1 MKHSMIKKIGYLL
14 TAVLFLFCC
23 TSEKESFWRDVEK
36 EEIQSFF
43 KFESSH
49 SRTKSFTTDLIQVVI
64 NTLCNQRDLLDAVLK
79 YKKEYGVPLW
89 NHSVGISVENGYQLF
104 VPVHKKGSQDEIQT
118 IWHFGVY
125 DNRLYHFTLNRP
137 QSTIVEEYWKF
148 DYFTIFALGKKPSS
162 GLYFKDVA
170 LSRSV
175 SENCQ
180 SAYVGVEMNEEY
192 EEIIVDVMCW
202 DVDDSQFL
210 NDGESGGGGGG
221 LGNGG
226 FPSDVPIDNGSNP
239 GLPPGGTGGG
249 GSVPSLAPKAQA
261 IFRNSNMIDANWR
274 VLENMI
280 EKIIKDCMGQNL
292 YNGLVEKLDG
302 KTLTIQFVEGSG
314 SSFNY
319 TTGDIKIS
327 IERMESNHLFH
338 EMFHAY
344 QAHQET
350 TETYRNSVINLEIE
364 AHYAQY
370 LYLKELKEYP
380 NSKWEKGYNVNQRL
394 IGIANLEDYI
404 DGHGRLLSD
413 MPDDYFDL
421 YLSMV
426 LKEVFVRDKNYS
438 NYSYD
443 SSRYGTSNFQNL
455 QTITINCGL

>member
-64 NTLCNQRDLLDAVLK
+64 NTLCSQRDLLDAVLK
-79 YKKEYGVPLW
+79 YKNEYGVPLW

-180 SAYVGVEMNEEY
+180 SAYVGVEMNGEY

-239 GLPPGGTGGG
+239 GLPPGGTGE
-249 GSVPSLAPKAQA
+249 
-261 IFRNSNMIDANWR
+261 I
-274 VLENMI
+274 VLF
-280 EKIIKDCMGQNL
+280 
-292 YNGLVEKLDG
+292 LVWHLKHRAY
-302 KTLTIQFVEGSG
+302 FVIP
-314 SSFNY
+314 
-319 TTGDIKIS
+319 T
-327 IERMESNHLFH
+327 
-338 EMFHAY
+338 
-344 QAHQET
+344 
-350 TETYRNSVINLEIE
+350 
-364 AHYAQY
+364 
-370 LYLKELKEYP
+370 
-380 NSKWEKGYNVNQRL
+380 
-394 IGIANLEDYI
+394 
-404 DGHGRLLSD
+404 
-413 MPDDYFDL
+413 
-421 YLSMV
+421 
-426 LKEVFVRDKNYS
+426 
-438 NYSYD
+438 
-443 SSRYGTSNFQNL
+443 
-455 QTITINCGL
+455 

>member
-1 MKHSMIKKIGYLL
+1 M
-14 TAVLFLFCC
+14 
-23 TSEKESFWRDVEK
+23 
-36 EEIQSFF
+36 
-43 KFESSH
+43 
-49 SRTKSFTTDLIQVVI
+49 I
-64 NTLCNQRDLLDAVLK
+64 NTLYNQRDLLDVVLK

-104 VPVHKKGSQDEIQT
+104 VPVHKEESQYEIQT

-249 GSVPSLAPKAQA
+249 SSVPSLAPKAQA

-280 EKIIKDCMGQNL
+280 EKIIENCMGRNL
-292 YNGLVEKLDG
+292 YNGLLEKM
-302 KTLTIQFVEGSG
+302 
-314 SSFNY
+314 N
-319 TTGDIKIS
+319 
-327 IERMESNHLFH
+327 
-338 EMFHAY
+338 
-344 QAHQET
+344 
-350 TETYRNSVINLEIE
+350 
-364 AHYAQY
+364 
-370 LYLKELKEYP
+370 
-380 NSKWEKGYNVNQRL
+380 
-394 IGIANLEDYI
+394 
-404 DGHGRLLSD
+404 
-413 MPDDYFDL
+413 
-421 YLSMV
+421 
-426 LKEVFVRDKNYS
+426 EVHS
-438 NYSYD
+438 
-443 SSRYGTSNFQNL
+443 
-455 QTITINCGL
+455 

>member
-104 VPVHKKGSQDEIQT
+104 VPVHKKESQDEIQA

-162 GLYFKDVA
+162 GLYFKDVT
-170 LSRSV
+170 LSRSA

-249 GSVPSLAPKAQA
+249 SSVPSLAPKAQA

-280 EKIIKDCMGQNL
+280 EKIIENCMGRNL
-292 YNGLVEKLDG
+292 YNGLLEKMNG
-302 KTLTIQFVEGSG
+302 GTFIIQFKENANGAFGPIGEGIG
-314 SSFNY
+314 I
-319 TTGDIKIS
+319 TLGMQ
-327 IERMESNHLFH
+327 MESNQLFH
-338 EMFHAY
+338 EMMHAY
-344 QAHQET
+344 RSFQET
-350 TETYRNSVINLEIE
+350 TNSYNSSTLNGEFE
-364 AHYAQY
+364 AWYAQY
-370 LYLKELKEYP
+370 LYTSSLPEYK
-380 NSKWEKGYNVNQRL
+380 NSKWEKR
-394 IGIANLEDYI
+394 DYSDERRKAIKKLNSFI
-404 DGHGRLLSD
+404 DKKG
-413 MPDDYFDL
+413 
-421 YLSMV
+421 
-426 LKEVFVRDKNYS
+426 
-438 NYSYD
+438 
-443 SSRYGTSNFQNL
+443 NL
-455 QTITINCGL
+455 QPEKSSMDLEIEILEKVIPAFRETYTEEKYPYDYTREAIDNFKNIKKLTEGC